1 MNKFEIDMT
10 LHRAEK
16 ELDKMI
22 EYREEVDSKKRL
34 GYTYDS
40 MMNECEP
47 SLFRSMYNSIVR
59 YFLSLISF

>member
-10 LHRAEK
+10 FHRAEK
-16 ELDKMI
+16 ELDKMV

-34 GYTYDS
+34 GYTYD